1 MATIDL
7 SDLLA
12 ARTVAQQIARETPVM
27 AAGWLADRVGGPVW
41 LKCENMQRAGSFKVR
56 GAFVRMSRLSPEERR
71 AGVVAASAGN
81 HAQGVAL
88 AAARLG
94 LPAMV
99 FMPHGAALPKVSAT
113 RGYGADVELVGEIVD
128 DALTAAHEY
137 AARTGATLIHPFDH
151 RDIVLGQ
158 GSVGLEI
165 LEQVP
170 GVRTILV
177 PTGGG
182 GLLAGIGAAVG
193 AVTDRVRVIGVQ
205 AEGAAAW
212 PGSLAVGHPVRLDG
226 MSTMADG
233 IAVAQPGQLPLEVVA
248 RLGLEIRT
256 VTEEEIARGL
266 VLLLERSKQVV
277 EPAGVPG
284 VAALLSGPADIEPP
298 VVAVLS
304 GGNVDPVLL
313 DRLIR
318 HGLSAAGRYLSI
330 TVRLADRPGSLASL
344 LTLLATCDVNV
355 LGVDHVWTDPGLAI
369 GQIEVFVQLETRGSD
384 HRDETLAALR
394 ADGYDVTVA
403 IAGDG

>member
-1 MATIDL
+1 MTAADL

-12 ARTVAQQIARETPVM
+12 ARTLVQQIARETPVV
-27 AAGWLADRVGGPVW
+27 AAGWLAERIGGPAL

-88 AAARLG
+88 AAKRLG
-94 LPAMV
+94 VPATV

-170 GVRTILV
+170 DVRTILV

-182 GLLAGIGAAVG
+182 GLLAGIGSAVA

-212 PGSLAVGHPVRLDG
+212 PPSLSAGQPLRLASMG
-226 MSTMADG
+226 TMADG
-233 IAVAQPGQLPLEVVA
+233 IAVAQPGQVPLELVM
-248 RLGLEIRT
+248 RLGIPIRT

-284 VAALLSGPADIEPP
+284 VAALLDGATDVEPP

-330 TVRLADRPGSLASL
+330 TVRLADRPGSLAAL
-344 LTLLATCDVNV
+344 LTLLARCDVNV
-355 LGVDHVWTDPGLAI
+355 LAVDHVWTDPGLTI
-369 GQIEVFVQLETRGSD
+369 GQIEVFVQLETRGPD

-394 ADGYDVTVA
+394 ADGYEVSVA
-403 IAGDG
+403 MAGDG